1 MTPLRRELLN
11 GVFVLVVASLMS
23 AAFAAFQLSFNVQ
36 LWVLILIGLGIA
48 ASGYVMFEIALGHM
62 SSSADREKE
71 WLKRVGTPARL
82 ELMQGTSTSGADAI
96 RGTIESLARGSNF
109 TSIYYFGRE
118 GGGIGLNT
126 EAAAARSKVLASLL
140 ERQKNGTIREY
151 KRIICFDPDVLI
163 SDPDLKSG
171 VLRVGQGPGTI
182 DREMGEH
189 CRLMMETK

>member
-71 WLKRVGTPARL
+71 WLKRVGTPARF
-82 ELMQGTSTSGADAI
+82 ELTQGTDTTGGDAI
-96 RGTIESLARGSNF
+96 FQTYKGLAPGSDH
-109 TSIYYFGRE
+109 TSIFYYGRQ
-118 GGGIGLNT
+118 GGAIGISR
-126 EAAAARSKVLASLL
+126 EVIAVRSEVLALFL
-140 ERQKNGTIREY
+140 QLR
-151 KRIICFDPDVLI
+151 
-163 SDPDLKSG
+163 KS
-171 VLRVGQGPGTI
+171 
-182 DREMGEH
+182 
-189 CRLMMETK
+189 